1 MSERIKNEQLWKQLA
16 SAKAIDLPQLL
27 SNTVIEGLRAKR
39 SALVTD
45 YQQRLET
52 YKPDYPVMVQIKSQ
66 INKNTL
72 SPAIRVVI
80 VMLVVT
86 GIVYPLIVVAIGQS
100 ALPYQSN
107 GSLIT
112 INGKVIGSKLIAQ
125 DFKSPKFFH
134 PRPSSASASTVDPDI
149 TPENAF
155 LQVSNVSRATG
166 INPNALN
173 TLIELNIE
181 KNRVSNLVAFAPN
194 YVNVL
199 GVNLELVKQY
209 PDVYSEF
216 LNNAQAQRIAGIAMN
231 GRG

>member
-1 MSERIKNEQLWKQLA
+1 LKISEQIKNHT
-16 SAKAIDLPQLL
+16 I
-27 SNTVIEGLRAKR
+27 
-39 SALVTD
+39 
-45 YQQRLET
+45 
-52 YKPDYPVMVQIKSQ
+52 
-66 INKNTL
+66 KNTL
-72 SPAIRVVI
+72 SPAIKVVI

-86 GIVYPLIVVAIGQS
+86 GIVYPLVLVVIGQS
-100 ALPYQSN
+100 TLPYQSS
-107 GSLIT
+107 GSLIS

-134 PRPSSASASTVDPDI
+134 PRPSSDSASNVDPDI

-181 KNRVSNLVAFAPN
+181 RNRVSNMVVFAPN

-199 GVNLELVKQY
+199 EVNLELVKQY
-209 PDVYSEF
+209 PDVYSAF
-216 LNNAQAQRIAGIAMN
+216 LNSTQAQKITDIAMEM
-231 GRG
+231 G

>member
-1 MSERIKNEQLWKQLA
+1 MKISEQIKNHT
-16 SAKAIDLPQLL
+16 I
-27 SNTVIEGLRAKR
+27 
-39 SALVTD
+39 
-45 YQQRLET
+45 
-52 YKPDYPVMVQIKSQ
+52 
-66 INKNTL
+66 KNTL
-72 SPAIRVVI
+72 SPAIKVVI

-86 GIVYPLIVVAIGQS
+86 GIVYPLVLVVIGQS
-100 ALPYQSN
+100 TLPYQSS
-107 GSLIT
+107 GSLIS

-134 PRPSSASASTVDPDI
+134 PRPSSDSASNVDPDI

-181 KNRVSNLVAFAPN
+181 RNRVSNMVVFAPN

-199 GVNLELVKQY
+199 EVNLELVKQY
-209 PDVYSEF
+209 PDVYSAF
-216 LNNAQAQRIAGIAMN
+216 LNSTQAQKITDIAMEM
-231 GRG
+231 G